1 MNKLPIAAK
10 QYFKEVKKHLS
21 CSWEKKKIYIDY
33 IKDQIDQDFLYNENL
48 TIEALT
54 DLLGEPEKVAAGFES
69 ADSKEMKLRSKAYKL
84 SVLLTIFS
92 VVIAVLLTIILI
104 IVIENLG
111 GTSEIKNY

>member
-10 QYFKEVKKHLS
+10 QYFKEVKKQLS
-21 CSWEKKKIYIDY
+21 CPWGKKKIYIDY

-69 ADSKEMKLRSKAYKL
+69 ADPKEMMLREKKF
-84 SVLLTIFS
+84 IFANLFIIS
-92 VVIAVLLTIILI
+92 LVVIAVLLVILLVYLYENWGGN
-104 IVIENLG
+104 IVYND
-111 GTSEIKNY
+111 

>member
-10 QYFKEVKKHLS
+10 NYFKEVKKHLS
-21 CSWEKKKIYIDY
+21 CSWGKKKIYIDY

-69 ADSKEMKLRSKAYKL
+69 ADPKEMMLREKKF
-84 SVLLTIFS
+84 IFANLFIIS
-92 VVIAVLLTIILI
+92 LVVIVGLLVILLWYI
-104 IVIENLG
+104 FNELG
-111 GTSEIKNY
+111 GNVKIK

>member
-10 QYFKEVKKHLS
+10 QYFKEVKKQLS
-21 CSWEKKKIYIDY
+21 CPWGKKKIYIDY

-69 ADSKEMKLRSKAYKL
+69 ADPKEMMLREKKF
-84 SVLLTIFS
+84 IFANLFIIS
-92 VVIAVLLTIILI
+92 LVVIAVLLVILLWYI
-104 IVIENLG
+104 FNELG
-111 GTSEIKNY
+111 GNVKIK

>member
-21 CSWEKKKIYIDY
+21 CPWGKKKIYIDY

-69 ADSKEMKLRSKAYKL
+69 ADPKEMTLREKKFLFANLFIISL
-84 SVLLTIFS
+84 VVIVVLL
-92 VVIAVLLTIILI
+92 VILLVILYENWGGYVII
-104 IVIENLG
+104 
-111 GTSEIKNY
+111 SD

>member
-10 QYFKEVKKHLS
+10 NYFKEVKKHLS
-21 CSWEKKKIYIDY
+21 CPWGKKKIYIDY

-69 ADSKEMKLRSKAYKL
+69 ADPKEMMLREKKF
-84 SVLLTIFS
+84 IFANLFIIS
-92 VVIAVLLTIILI
+92 LVVIAVLLVILLWYI
-104 IVIENLG
+104 FNELG
-111 GTSEIKNY
+111 GNVKIK

>member
-21 CSWEKKKIYIDY
+21 CPWGKKKIYIDY

-69 ADSKEMKLRSKAYKL
+69 ANPKEMALRGKKLLFANLFIISL
-84 SVLLTIFS
+84 
-92 VVIAVLLTIILI
+92 VVIAVLLVILLVYLYENWGGN
-104 IVIENLG
+104 IVYND
-111 GTSEIKNY
+111 

>member
-21 CSWEKKKIYIDY
+21 CPWGKKKIYIDY
-33 IKDQIDQDFLYNENL
+33 IKNQIDQDFLYNETL

-69 ADSKEMKLRSKAYKL
+69 ADPKEMALIGKKLLFANLFIISL
-84 SVLLTIFS
+84 VVIVVLLVILL
-92 VVIAVLLTIILI
+92 VVLYENWGGYVIIS
-104 IVIENLG
+104 N
-111 GTSEIKNY
+111 

>member
-10 QYFKEVKKHLS
+10 NYFKEVKKHLS
-21 CSWEKKKIYIDY
+21 CSWGKKKIYIDY

-69 ADSKEMKLRSKAYKL
+69 ADPKEMMLREKKF
-84 SVLLTIFS
+84 IFANLFIIS
-92 VVIAVLLTIILI
+92 LVVIAVLLVILLWYI
-104 IVIENLG
+104 FNELG
-111 GTSEIKNY
+111 GNVKIK

>member
-21 CSWEKKKIYIDY
+21 CPWGKKKIYIDY
-33 IKDQIDQDFLYNENL
+33 IKDQIDQDFLYNENQ

-69 ADSKEMKLRSKAYKL
+69 ADPKEMKLRGKKFLFANLFIISL
-84 SVLLTIFS
+84 
-92 VVIAVLLTIILI
+92 VVIAVLLVILLVILYENWGGYVII
-104 IVIENLG
+104 
-111 GTSEIKNY
+111 SD

>member
-21 CSWEKKKIYIDY
+21 CPCGKKKIYIDY

-54 DLLGEPEKVAAGFES
+54 DLLGKPEKVAAGFES
-69 ADSKEMKLRSKAYKL
+69 ADPKEMTLRGKKLFFANLFIISL
-84 SVLLTIFS
+84 
-92 VVIAVLLTIILI
+92 VVIAVLLVILLVVLYENWGGN
-104 IVIENLG
+104 IVYND
-111 GTSEIKNY
+111 